1 MRALRITGGN
11 VLAEG
16 GLTEGEVTLRDGV
29 IDGGAPEGAQVLDA
43 RGLLV
48 LPGIVDSD
56 ANGEVEYTPGQRA
69 ATLANLDG

>member
-1 MRALRITGGN
+1 MRALRITGGK

-48 LPGIVDSD
+48 LPGSRRRRRC
-56 ANGEVEYTPGQRA
+56 E
-69 ATLANLDG
+69 